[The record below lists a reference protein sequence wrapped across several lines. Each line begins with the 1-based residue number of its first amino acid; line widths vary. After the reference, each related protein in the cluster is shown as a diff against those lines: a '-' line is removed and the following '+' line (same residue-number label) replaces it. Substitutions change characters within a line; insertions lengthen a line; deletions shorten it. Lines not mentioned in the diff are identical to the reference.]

1 MRISDCGFNETG
13 YHLSQSA
20 FRNPKSA
27 IVKSVRGEL
36 RLERAE
42 TERFVDADFRRAA
55 RFLEPVGQ
63 ACRLALCQQAI
74 AYLRRR
80 FRKSHRAR
88 LFVSRNFDNVKSI
101 IRLHNVADCVWL
113 EREGRIVE
121 GACVRVARE
130 RPQLSAA
137 LA

>member
-36 RLERAE
+36 RPERAE
-42 TERFVDADFRRAA
+42 TERFVNADFRRAA
-55 RFLEPVGQ
+55 RFLEPVSQ

-80 FRKSHRAR
+80 FRQSHRTWR
-88 LFVSRNFDNVKSI
+88 LVRRNLNYVKPI
-101 IRLHNVADCVWL
+101 IRLHNVADRVWL
-113 EREGRIVE
+113 ERE
-121 GACVRVARE
+121 
-130 RPQLSAA
+130 
-137 LA
+137 